1 MGRPCAHSNMK
12 QVGLLLV
19 AIGLATAILLWVG
32 TVPPVPPFTLTDAY
46 LSDGGRRPLGWAFR
60 LLLMSGGG
68 LLAGW
73 EALRSKP
80 QLRGLAVLGT
90 GLFLAATAV
99 AGVYSSHGMW
109 SLALTVPL
117 GVVLVVAGVGGRDER
132 TQRELEAFVT
142 FPAREARAAAAEA
155 EAEAAA
161 PGYREAP
168 PGIDRSAAP
177 YRADHLA
184 LRGEPNVAKLRR
196 VDALPANVGW
206 ILPSVGDGKASEVF
220 VLHSGLAY
228 VVFVEAD
235 DFSTAD
241 HVSVVM
247 KLEERAPAM
256 LVRPLPIVEGK
267 PVANTGVPI
276 KKDPEFM
283 ASFLVEALTARD
295 PKADAKAVRSFLSE
309 PVRDALLDLP
319 IAWLRVERDVMALTL
334 YGRFD
339 SDHADALVETADVL
353 FAEHGGGGGPSLLS
367 PEVDAPPPTA
377 KKKLKKKKASPA
389 APTGQAAESAT

>member
-1 MGRPCAHSNMK
+1 MRRPCAHSNMK

-60 LLLMSGGG
+60 LLLLSGGG

-73 EALRSKP
+73 ETLRAKP
-80 QLRGLAVLGT
+80 RLRGLAVLGT
-90 GLFLAATAV
+90 GLCLAATAV

-109 SLALTVPL
+109 SLAVTVPL

-132 TQRELEAFVT
+132 TQRELEAFMT
-142 FPAREARAAAAEA
+142 FPAREAHAAAAD
-155 EAEAAA
+155 AAQVDGDA
-161 PGYREAP
+161 PA
-168 PGIDRSAAP
+168 GIDRSAAP
-177 YRADHLA
+177 YRADHIA
-184 LRGEPNVAKLRR
+184 LSGEAKVAKLRR
-196 VDALPANVGW
+196 IDALPANMGW
-206 ILPSVGDGKASEVF
+206 IIPSVGDGKVGEVF
-220 VLHSGLAY
+220 VLHTGLAY

-247 KLEERAPAM
+247 KLEERAPSM

-267 PVANTGVPI
+267 PIANSGVSF

-283 ASFLVEALTARD
+283 ASFLVEAQAAQG
-295 PKADAKAVRSFLSE
+295 PKADAKAVRGFLSE

-319 IAWLRVERDVMALTL
+319 IAWLRVERDVMVLTL

-367 PEVDAPPPTA
+367 PEVDTPPPTT
-377 KKKLKKKKASPA
+377 KKKKKKSAQ
-389 APTGQAAESAT
+389 APTGRAAESAT

>member
-73 EALRSKP
+73 EALRQKP

-90 GLFLAATAV
+90 GLCLAATAV

-109 SLALTVPL
+109 SLAVTVPL
-117 GVVLVVAGVGGRDER
+117 GFALVVAGVGARDER
-132 TQRELEAFVT
+132 TQRELEAFTT

-155 EAEAAA
+155 GAEAATA
-161 PGYREAP
+161 GYREAP

-184 LRGEPNVAKLRR
+184 LRAQRDVAKLRR

-206 ILPSVGDGKASEVF
+206 ILPSVGDGTVSEVF
-220 VLHSGLAY
+220 ALHSGLAY

-247 KLEERAPAM
+247 KLEDRAPAM

-267 PVANTGVPI
+267 PIANTGVPF

-283 ASFLVEALTARD
+283 AAFLVEARD
-295 PKADAKAVRSFLSE
+295 PKADAKAVRGFLSE

-319 IAWLRVERDVMALTL
+319 IAWLRVERDVMVLTL

-367 PEVDAPPPTA
+367 PELDAPPPAA
-377 KKKLKKKKASPA
+377 KKKSKKKASA
-389 APTGQAAESAT
+389 ATPSARAAESAT

>member
-1 MGRPCAHSNMK
+1 MK

-73 EALRSKP
+73 ESLRDKP
-80 QLRGLAVLGT
+80 RLRGLAVLGT

-109 SLALTVPL
+109 SLAVTVPM
-117 GVVLVVAGVGGRDER
+117 GFALVVAGVGGRDQR
-132 TQRELEAFVT
+132 TQRELEAFMT
-142 FPAREARAAAAEA
+142 FPAREARAAAAES
-155 EAEAAA
+155 EAGAAQ
-161 PGYREAP
+161 GHREAL

-184 LRGEPNVAKLRR
+184 LRGEPKVAKLRR
-196 VDALPANVGW
+196 VDALPASLGW
-206 ILPSVGDGKASEVF
+206 ILPSVGDGKLGEVF
-220 VLHSGLAY
+220 VLHAGLAY

-235 DFSTAD
+235 AFSTAD
-241 HVSVVM
+241 HVSVLM
-247 KLEERAPAM
+247 KLEDRAPAM

-267 PVANTGVPI
+267 PVANTGVPF

-283 ASFLVEALTARD
+283 ASFLVEALDARD

-367 PEVDAPPPTA
+367 PEVDAPPPAA
-377 KKKLKKKKASPA
+377 KKKQKKTSAA